1 MKKALRMKRVHGKKS
16 NIGKRN
22 RSRVFSMVIFIM
34 VLSSFFS
41 NVDSLQVQAAGK
53 DEAAFI
59 CAEPGN
65 SYAAEGVILEE
76 AGGEDSILEEKE
88 GMESGKAAEERIDTI
103 GWPYPAFPGE
113 RI

>member
-1 MKKALRMKRVHGKKS
+1 MKKGLRMKRVHGKKS

-41 NVDSLQVQAAGK
+41 SVDSLQVQAAGK
-53 DEAAFI
+53 DEDAFI

-65 SYAAEGVILEE
+65 SYATEGVILEE
-76 AGGEDSILEEKE
+76 DNFS
-88 GMESGKAAEERIDTI
+88 ESQ
-103 GWPYPAFPGE
+103 
-113 RI
+113 